1 MTLRPPSHLRRQEST
16 TVLRASVFDVF
27 VQLGALE
34 QNSPVAEWMF
44 SDPDSEG
51 NGARTGGVRFAESNT
66 GSRFR
71 ERFDCDC
78 SFGDLDDGNSHKERL
93 ARSSSRA
100 SRFLARMRSR
110 SRPKSATAKRT
121 QIPEVN
127 LTPLSLEPPKRKRTM
142 LRFKSRSHT
151 NLRAKAEQDAT
162 PPPVPQLTRAKSV
175 SSPPQ
180 TQKPPRQSFF
190 RSKTQPYG
198 PPDETASVSE
208 NWEEISPLSTP
219 SPSEDDTQA
228 STSVENPFLY
238 GLPGN
243 TVVFP
248 TSDDS
253 HSPLFRS
260 FSEAVD
266 SARRLHIFPARRTQ
280 SKPEPL
286 PNRISSISFD
296 TPIAGALSASH
307 TQSFHR

>member
-1 MTLRPPSHLRRQEST
+1 MTLRSPSHLSSHES

-44 SDPDSEG
+44 SDPEGSES
-51 NGARTGGVRFAESNT
+51 GARRSGVHFAESNT

-71 ERFDCDC
+71 ERFDCDY
-78 SFGDLDDGNSHKERL
+78 SVTDLDDEDTRKERL

-100 SRFLARMRSR
+100 SRFIARMRSR
-110 SRPKSATAKRT
+110 SRAKSVTKRT

-127 LTPLSLEPPKRKRTM
+127 LTPLPLEPPKRKHTV
-142 LRFKSRSHT
+142 LRSNPQSRS
-151 NLRAKAEQDAT
+151 NLRAKSEQDVI
-162 PPPVPQLTRAKSV
+162 PPVPRLTRTKSV
-175 SSPPQ
+175 NSPPPT

-198 PPDETASVSE
+198 PPDEIASVSE

-219 SPSEDDTQA
+219 TSSEDNTRA
-228 STSVENPFLY
+228 STSVEK
-238 GLPGN
+238 LPEN

-248 TSDDS
+248 TSDDN
-253 HSPLFRS
+253 HLPLFRS
-260 FSEAVD
+260 FSEAVH

-286 PNRISSISFD
+286 PSRISSASFD
-296 TPIAGALSASH
+296 TPIASAYNPPSSAPN
-307 TQSFHR
+307 TVFSR

>member
-1 MTLRPPSHLRRQEST
+1 MTLRSPSHLSSHES

-44 SDPDSEG
+44 SDPDDSG
-51 NGARTGGVRFAESNT
+51 SSARRGGVHFAESNT

-71 ERFDCDC
+71 ERFDFDY
-78 SFGDLDDGNSHKERL
+78 SVGDWDDGDARKERF

-110 SRPKSATAKRT
+110 SRAKPTAKRT
-121 QIPEVN
+121 QAPEID
-127 LTPLSLEPPKRKRTM
+127 LAPPLPLEPPKRKRTV
-142 LRFKSRSHT
+142 LRS
-151 NLRAKAEQDAT
+151 NLRAKSEQDVSI
-162 PPPVPQLTRAKSV
+162 PPVPRLARANTV
-175 SSPPQ
+175 NSPPPI
-180 TQKPPRQSFF
+180 QKPPRQSFF

-198 PPDETASVSE
+198 PPDEVTSVSE

-219 SPSEDDTQA
+219 TSSEDNTRP
-228 STSVENPFLY
+228 SMSVEK
-238 GLPGN
+238 LPEPEN

-248 TSDDS
+248 TADDNQA
-253 HSPLFRS
+253 PLFRS
-260 FSEAVD
+260 ISEAVH

-286 PNRISSISFD
+286 PSRISAVSFD
-296 TPIAGALSASH
+296 TPRTSAFNPPSSAPN
-307 TQSFHR
+307 TVFSR

>member
-1 MTLRPPSHLRRQEST
+1 MTLRSPSHLRSHES

-34 QNSPVAEWMF
+34 RNSPVAEWMF
-44 SDPDSEG
+44 SDPEG
-51 NGARTGGVRFAESNT
+51 EGSGARPGGVRFAESNT
-66 GSRFR
+66 GSKFR

-78 SFGDLDDGNSHKERL
+78 SFGDSDNRAARKERL
-93 ARSSSRA
+93 ARSSSKA

-110 SRPKSATAKRT
+110 STKPKRT

-127 LTPLSLEPPKRKRTM
+127 LTSLSLEPPERK
-142 LRFKSRSHT
+142 HT

-162 PPPVPQLTRAKSV
+162 TPPVPQLTRAKSV

-180 TQKPPRQSFF
+180 TQRPPRQSFF
-190 RSKTQPYG
+190 RSKAQPYG
-198 PPDETASVSE
+198 PSDEVASVSE

-219 SPSEDDTQA
+219 TPSEA
-228 STSVENPFLY
+228 NTSVENTFLY
-238 GLPGN
+238 RLPEN

-248 TSDDS
+248 TSDDN
-253 HSPLFRS
+253 HAPLFRS
-260 FSEAVD
+260 FSEAVH

-286 PNRISSISFD
+286 PSRINSVSFD
-296 TPIAGALSASH
+296 TPVASALSAPK
-307 TQSFHR
+307 TQSFRR